1 MKESDKKG
9 YSTDADRI
17 NIKNYDIDKPKPK
30 PKPAP
35 VPAKPAPSEISK
47 AQANLTDLTTRLGKQ
62 SQPSKPVQSAK
73 PAQPSKPAQPVKLD
87 NVSTGGSDSD
97 ETYEK
102 SKYKSGGVVK
112 SSASSRGDGC
122 AQRGKTKGKWV

>member
-17 NIKNYDIDKPKPK
+17 NIKNYAIDK

-62 SQPSKPVQSAK
+62 SQPSKPAQPSKSVQSA
-73 PAQPSKPAQPVKLD
+73 KPAQPVKLD

-122 AQRGKTKGKWV
+122 AQRGKTRGKWV

>member
-9 YSTDADRI
+9 YAEDADRV
-17 NIKNYDIDKPKPK
+17 NIKNYAIDKPK

-73 PAQPSKPAQPVKLD
+73 PAQPVKLD

-122 AQRGKTKGKWV
+122 AQRGKTRGKWV